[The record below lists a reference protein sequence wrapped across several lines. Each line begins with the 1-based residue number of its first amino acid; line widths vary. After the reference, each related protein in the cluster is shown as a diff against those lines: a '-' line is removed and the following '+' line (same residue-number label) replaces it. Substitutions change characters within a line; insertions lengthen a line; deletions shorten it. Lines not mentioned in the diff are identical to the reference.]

1 MRRRW
6 VLAGIASL
14 SGCSLLPQAP
24 YVQRRD
30 WPLDVNRPSV
40 VPRNQRGR
48 VLLLRT
54 VRAGPGLD
62 ARGMQWLQR
71 DGSLHVDFYEQ
82 WAVPPAQAVE
92 NDLRQWLADSGRFSA
107 VVAPGSKL
115 DADLVLEG
123 ELDTFVADPNTGLA
137 RVALALVLIDQRQGS
152 TTVLLQRTV
161 AAEVR
166 LGGDQPPAIADA
178 MRAAIVDVL
187 RQTETDIAAAMH

>member
-115 DADLVLEG
+115 NADLVIEG

-187 RQTETDIAAAMH
+187 RQTEKDIAAAMH

>member
-6 VLAGIASL
+6 VLVGATSL
-14 SGCSLLPQAP
+14 TGCSLLPQTP

-30 WPLDVNRPSV
+30 WPLDVHRPSV
-40 VPRNQRGR
+40 EPRNQHGR
-48 VLLLRT
+48 VLLLRS
-54 VRAGPGLD
+54 VRAGPGLE

-107 VVAPGSKL
+107 VVAPGSRL
-115 DADLVLEG
+115 NANLVLEG
-123 ELDTFVADPNTGLA
+123 ELNTFVANLNTGMA

-161 AAEVR
+161 TAEVR
-166 LGGDQPPAIADA
+166 LAGDEPPAIADA
-178 MRAAIVDVL
+178 MKAAIVDVL
-187 RQTETDIAAAMH
+187 RQTETDIAAAIH